1 MKLLLQQLQTVFEGD
16 TAPLSRLNNM
26 IAAIYWSDENINWSG
41 LYWIMHDGT
50 ADLGSF
56 QGKPACERI
65 APHHGVIGHCVDTRK
80 ITVVNNVHE
89 FPGHIACDGDTRS
102 ELVLPLFVD
111 HAFSAVLDLD
121 ALDESHFADW
131 SMDDLKQIQTLF
143 SQVLQETLD
152 FVKDVIPSF

>member
-56 QGKPACERI
+56 QGKPACVRI

-102 ELVLPLFVD
+102 ELVLPLFYLSITPSVP
-111 HAFSAVLDLD
+111 FSIWTRSTNPISPTGL
-121 ALDESHFADW
+121 W
-131 SMDDLKQIQTLF
+131 TI
-143 SQVLQETLD
+143 
-152 FVKDVIPSF
+152 